1 MGCGHAEVART
12 DAAGEAAPLQT
23 AAVERTSLTAEPAPQ
38 KPAKPALL
46 VEAPP
51 AIASPRVA
59 SSDQVIAVV
68 EGRPITMQQLT
79 QPLIEAHGLSMLQN
93 LVLLEVTKQE
103 AEKKHVT
110 INADDIAEQRR
121 TTLEAMVKESKSDQD
136 FREKLALAEAKGDKK
151 EAQSIRDAM
160 NYDREEFLDQFLH
173 EKNLSRREFEF
184 VIETNTYVRKMVE
197 PEIAPLIKEETLKAA
212 FGMMYGEKAR
222 VLCIVLPNLAQ
233 VLVAQKRLHSGDHFE
248 DVSHDM
254 SVDPQIRDA
263 KGEVRP
269 FSRADTGV
277 PESIKEAAFALKK
290 DEVSEPISDKGR
302 YFLVKLIERISP
314 KAVKYENEKESIRV
328 VLYNELLTK
337 KVVLKRNELATE
349 AAKAITIEEPTL
361 KKQYQ
366 EIQEQAARN
375 REKMS
380 QAMKRDSLLNNPG
393 ATTAPTTAPADAMP
407 GPVTLPVPATPPAAA
422 GGQPPA
428 TQPGSAR

>member
-1 MGCGHAEVART
+1 
-12 DAAGEAAPLQT
+12 
-23 AAVERTSLTAEPAPQ
+23 
-38 KPAKPALL
+38 
-46 VEAPP
+46 
-51 AIASPRVA
+51 
-59 SSDQVIAVV
+59 
-68 EGRPITMQQLT
+68 MQQLA
-79 QPLIEAHGLSMLQN
+79 QPLIEAHGLTMLQN

-110 INADDIAEQRR
+110 ITADDIAEQRR
-121 TTLEAMVKESKSDQD
+121 TTLEAMVKESKSDQE

-184 VIETNTYVRKMVE
+184 VIETNAYVRKMIE
-197 PEIAPLIKEETLKAA
+197 PEIAPLIKEETLKSA

-222 VLCIVLPNLAQ
+222 VLCIVLPNMAQ
-233 VLVAQKRLHSGDHFE
+233 VLIAQKRLHSGDHFE

-277 PESIKEAAFALKK
+277 PESIKGAAFALKI
-290 DEVSEPISDKGR
+290 DEISDPISDKGR
-302 YFLVKLIERISP
+302 FFLVKLIEKMAPR
-314 KAVKYENEKESIRV
+314 AVKYENEKESIRA

-337 KVVLKRNELATE
+337 KVVLKRNDLAAE

-393 ATTAPTTAPADAMP
+393 ATTVPTTAPSDTML

-428 TQPGSAR
+428 TQPGSAVR